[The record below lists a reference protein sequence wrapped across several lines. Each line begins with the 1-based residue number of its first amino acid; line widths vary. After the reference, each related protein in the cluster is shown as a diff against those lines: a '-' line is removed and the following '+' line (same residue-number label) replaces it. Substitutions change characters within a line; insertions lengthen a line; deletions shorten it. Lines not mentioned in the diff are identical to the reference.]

1 MRKKIFARLEPGE
14 FARNSQTLNF
24 LLSVLMP
31 RKKAS
36 NPEDLLNHNLII
48 RVTETTFKRL
58 EKLRKES
65 KSLSIAEVARKILS
79 GQKIKL
85 FYHDISLN
93 PVMEELA
100 LIRKEL
106 KAIGIN
112 INQITR
118 NFNQDRAETHR
129 AFHVLKVAELY
140 KKVDEK

>member
-1 MRKKIFARLEPGE
+1 
-14 FARNSQTLNF
+14 
-24 LLSVLMP
+24 MP

-36 NPEDLLNHNLII
+36 NPDDLLNHNLII

-58 EKLRKES
+58 EKLQKES
-65 KSLSIAEVARKILS
+65 KCLSIAEVARKILS

-118 NFNQDRAETHR
+118 SFNQDRAEEHR
-129 AFHVLKVAELY
+129 VFHVLKVAELY
-140 KKVDEK
+140 KKVDEKVDRLLIIISKLAERWLQK